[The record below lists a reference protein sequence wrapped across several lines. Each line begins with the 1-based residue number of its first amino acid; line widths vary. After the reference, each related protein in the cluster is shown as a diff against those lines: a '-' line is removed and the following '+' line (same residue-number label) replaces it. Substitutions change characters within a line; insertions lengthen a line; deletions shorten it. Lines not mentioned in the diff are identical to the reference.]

1 MASKLETVWGAEI
14 SRKNLRRKAAKEKV
28 GISGPQ
34 KKKIRFCGVR
44 RPQKSA
50 QKTFKNLRTAE

>member
-1 MASKLETVWGAEI
+1 LGRRNFTQESAQKSRRGKSWNRRSAE
-14 SRKNLRRKAAKEKV
+14 E
-28 GISGPQ
+28 
-34 KKKIRFCGVR
+34 KIRFCGVR